1 MREQRLKL
9 GPHPEGG
16 AQRRVS
22 KDDRKLLACAPLP
35 LMARIAPFPAVICAT
50 VAGRTLP

>member
-22 KDDRKLLACAPLP
+22 KDGRTLRACAPLP
-35 LMARIAPFPAVICAT
+35 HVARIAPFPAVICAT
-50 VAGRTLP
+50 VAGQTLP